1 MLGGVAGGLAEYT
14 GIDALLYRVGFVA
27 LAFAG
32 GTGVLV
38 YLLLW
43 LLMPAAPGGPP
54 SSSGTRYAGVST
66 APAVAR
72 APRGPRSPVPGVT
85 VAGLLIVVGV
95 LVLLTNFTGWDIG
108 PRGFLGAALL
118 VVGVGLVISAF
129 SSGRTARGGLI
140 TLGLMLSV
148 ALAVASA
155 LPWTGFRGGVGDQT
169 FREFDAD
176 QVQSSY
182 DCGVGDCTLDLSE
195 VDVSDLDQ
203 TIVTRLDSGIGD
215 VQVILPRSADARVSA
230 DTGIG
235 SIRIFGQEDRS
246 GGYFPGLGSAEWTDD
261 GDPEFEILV
270 NHGIGDVEVS
280 RA

>member
-43 LLMPAAPGGPP
+43 LLMPAEPGGPASRSTP
-54 SSSGTRYAGVST
+54 YAGVSSP
-66 APAVAR
+66 PAVAR

-85 VAGLLIVVGV
+85 VAGLLIVIGV

-118 VVGVGLVISAF
+118 VVGLGLVLSAF
-129 SSGRTARGGLI
+129 SSGRRARGGLI
-140 TLGLMLSV
+140 TLGLMLSF
-148 ALAVASA
+148 ALAVTST
-155 LPWTGFRGGVGDQT
+155 LPWDGFRGGVGDQT
-169 FREFDAD
+169 FREFDAE
-176 QVQSSY
+176 QVRSSY
-182 DCGVGDCTLDLSE
+182 DCGVGDCTLDLSD
-195 VDVSDLDQ
+195 VDVSDLDR
-203 TIVTRLDSGIGD
+203 TITTRLDSGIGD
-215 VQVILPRSADARVSA
+215 VEVILPRSADVRVSA

-235 SIRIFGQEDRS
+235 TVRMFGQEDRS
-246 GGYFPGLGSAEWTDD
+246 GGYFPGAGSADWTDD
-261 GDPEFEILV
+261 GHAEFEILV